1 MKKTTKP
8 NTSIVR
14 KPIKTYKEEYI
25 DGMFSLRV
33 TPVDYEYLE
42 QFAVEWLDWALNDED
57 ALKIT
62 QFYNLKRLHNTTV
75 EGWMLRCPKLQ
86 HAHDLVLQVIGARRE
101 IGGLKGKYDSA
112 IVRTTQLMYESSWK
126 VLEEWR
132 ANLKA
137 KTEGGLLSGIRVVEI
152 ERFADSPL
160 VPHKKELE

>member
-1 MKKTTKP
+1 MKKITKSS
-8 NTSIVR
+8 TSCLR
-14 KPIKTYKEEYI
+14 KPIKTHKEEYI

-33 TPVDYEYLE
+33 RPVDFNYLE
-42 QFAVEWLDWALNDED
+42 EFAVEWLDWALNDEE

-62 QFYNLKRLHNTTV
+62 QFYNIKRLHHSTV
-75 EGWMLRCPKLQ
+75 EAWMLRCPKLQ

-101 IGGLKGKYDSA
+101 IGGLKGKFDSA

-152 ERFADSPL
+152 EKFADSPL
-160 VPHKKELE
+160 VPPRKDR